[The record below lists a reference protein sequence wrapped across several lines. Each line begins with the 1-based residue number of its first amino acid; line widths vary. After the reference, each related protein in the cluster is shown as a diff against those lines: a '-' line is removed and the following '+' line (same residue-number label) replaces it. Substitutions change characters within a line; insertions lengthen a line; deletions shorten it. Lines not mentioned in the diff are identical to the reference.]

1 MSRAAFKNVQRIKKK
16 CHLTS
21 PCYNKKG
28 ERINKLL
35 LFVHSTKSKRE
46 CACILHMCHES
57 EGNTGGTICSFQLK
71 KSLYKELSCQ
81 FERKSG
87 QASRQAGRQA
97 SLAFIEQW
105 IVADAFY
112 WVCSLWSSFLA
123 EYYTAH
129 IPIFARNLSKEFND
143 SEDIKWFLPGT
154 TKKWKAKINF
164 V

>member
-1 MSRAAFKNVQRIKKK
+1 MWFLLDI
-16 CHLTS
+16 T
-21 PCYNKKG
+21 KKG

-57 EGNTGGTICSFQLK
+57 EGNTGGTICSFQFK
-71 KSLYKELSCQ
+71 KIIVQRIELSVWKKK
-81 FERKSG
+81 R
-87 QASRQAGRQA
+87 ASKQAGRQA

-105 IVADAFY
+105 IVADAFC

-129 IPIFARNLSKEFND
+129 IPIFARNLSKLFND
-143 SEDIKWFLPGT
+143 SEDIKWFLPGPT
-154 TKKWKAKINF
+154 TKWKAKINF